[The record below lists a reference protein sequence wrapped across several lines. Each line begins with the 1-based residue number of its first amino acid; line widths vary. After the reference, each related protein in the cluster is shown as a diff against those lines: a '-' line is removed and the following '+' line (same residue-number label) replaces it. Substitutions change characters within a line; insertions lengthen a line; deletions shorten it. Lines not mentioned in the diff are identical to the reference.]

1 MVFGSVFEV
10 SFRASAVFCAFG
22 IESIGVIGGDNIKVL
37 LRFSRKL
44 VETAN
49 VKTKLFAYPN

>member
-1 MVFGSVFEV
+1 M
-10 SFRASAVFCAFG
+10 RFG
-22 IESIGVIGGDNIKVL
+22 IESIGVIGSDLKVL